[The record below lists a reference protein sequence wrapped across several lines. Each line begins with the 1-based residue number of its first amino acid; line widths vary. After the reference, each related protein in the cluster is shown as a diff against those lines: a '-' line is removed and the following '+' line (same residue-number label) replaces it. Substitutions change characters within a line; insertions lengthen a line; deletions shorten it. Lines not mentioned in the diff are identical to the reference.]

1 MPFIKSKVSCAMSKA
16 QEVELKTRLGKAIEL
31 VPGKS
36 EDYLL
41 LEFEDECRLWLRGGQ
56 DAPIAYIEAAVFGNE
71 SHAGYDQ
78 FTREVTR
85 AFYEVLGIRPDR
97 IYIKYEDIGVW
108 GVQGMCVDR
117 NMFR

>member
-1 MPFIKSKVSCAMSKA
+1 MCRCRPTAFHRKKESPLLKA
-16 QEVELKTRLGKAIEL
+16 AFGDHCEL